1 MIVDVTGNGTY
12 SANLHSLDRRRITS
26 SLSFTDGE
34 GNSAS
39 ATGNAVALD
48 TDKTEVA
55 TLTVDATAD
64 NVINNSKSTTVS
76 FTVGGLDDTGTG
88 TVTFTDGANPT
99 WSSPSPATAPTA
111 PTCIRST
118 DGSITSSLSFTD
130 GEGNPA
136 TATGNAVALDTDKT
150 EVATLTVDDTADNVI
165 NDSEVD
171 HRLLHGRRPRRY
183 RHRHRDLHRR
193 RQPRP

>member
-1 MIVDVTGNGTY
+1 MTFTDGANHDVVVAVTGNGTY
-12 SANLHSLDRRRITS
+12 SANLHSLTDGSITS

-34 GNSAS
+34 GNPAS

-64 NVINNSKSTTVS
+64 NVINNS
-76 FTVGGLDDTGTG
+76 
-88 TVTFTDGANPT
+88 
-99 WSSPSPATAPTA
+99 
-111 PTCIRST
+111 
-118 DGSITSSLSFTD
+118 
-130 GEGNPA
+130 
-136 TATGNAVALDTDKT
+136 
-150 EVATLTVDDTADNVI
+150 
-165 NDSEVD
+165 EVD